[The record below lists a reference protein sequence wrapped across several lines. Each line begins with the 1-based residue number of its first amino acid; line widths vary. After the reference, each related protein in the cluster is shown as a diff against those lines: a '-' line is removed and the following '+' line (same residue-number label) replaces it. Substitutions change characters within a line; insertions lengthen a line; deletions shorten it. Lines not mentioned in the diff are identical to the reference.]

1 MVDHALSP
9 LFAPKSVALV
19 GVSGKADSMMRLPI
33 RFLEEFGF
41 VGKRYIVNPRYTEID
56 GIPCYPT
63 IESIGQPIDVVS
75 IYLPANAVLEAVND
89 CVRASVKFIIICSS
103 GFAEAGERGKELEAS
118 IANAI
123 ANTGTRVIGPNCQG
137 FFSRHDHL
145 ALTFSPSLMS
155 VGDDGRGGLA
165 YVGHSGALGGSL
177 VHMAYDRQMSFDV
190 FVSVGNE
197 LDVTHT
203 EFCDYLIEQ
212 SHITAVLLYLENLV
226 DGRAYTALLAKA
238 QKLGKRLIFL
248 PTGTSVV
255 GMRAIASHTAS
266 MQPAGTAF
274 RTLAQRY
281 GADVVEDLVEMLDLA
296 AVGVRATKT
305 AGRRIGVLSISGG
318 GGALVADRSEDE
330 GLVVEILDEETQTAL
345 SDVLP
350 TFASSQNPIDV
361 SGQAMIERT
370 SGSAAFER
378 AGCILAKS
386 VLVDSIVVLL
396 TAMME
401 TASDLV
407 AADILSIARS
417 SEKPIVVIWLSGNDG
432 GGEAK
437 RILGQAGIPVFGA
450 VIPALRSL
458 SAFIR
463 WRESL
468 ETIRE
473 DPKGFSNLKNSVD
486 DDKVQ
491 HHPAEVAIGLD
502 LLRDRGISTPQTVF
516 VSNEN
521 DLESTTAQLAEPFV
535 LKIIST
541 ELQHKS
547 DVGGV
552 IIGVERANLSNAT
565 KEMLEQISDLDL
577 SSNSAWIAIQ
587 ELARPGLE
595 MIVSVTGNPQ
605 GLPPVLTIGLGGIW
619 TESLNDIVSVGVPA
633 DEMAIAQA
641 LRTLRCWPR
650 LSGARGRPALDVT
663 ALTQTAIAIE
673 SAFLEICDSGR
684 RLNSIEINPLVVYE
698 DGYGCIALDVDVN
711 DRV

>member
-1 MVDHALSP
+1 
-9 LFAPKSVALV
+9 
-19 GVSGKADSMMRLPI
+19 
-33 RFLEEFGF
+33 
-41 VGKRYIVNPRYTEID
+41 
-56 GIPCYPT
+56 
-63 IESIGQPIDVVS
+63 
-75 IYLPANAVLEAVND
+75 
-89 CVRASVKFIIICSS
+89 
-103 GFAEAGERGKELEAS
+103 
-118 IANAI
+118 
-123 ANTGTRVIGPNCQG
+123 
-137 FFSRHDHL
+137 
-145 ALTFSPSLMS
+145 
-155 VGDDGRGGLA
+155 
-165 YVGHSGALGGSL
+165 
-177 VHMAYDRQMSFDV
+177 
-190 FVSVGNE
+190 
-197 LDVTHT
+197 
-203 EFCDYLIEQ
+203 
-212 SHITAVLLYLENLV
+212 
-226 DGRAYTALLAKA
+226 
-238 QKLGKRLIFL
+238 
-248 PTGTSVV
+248 
-255 GMRAIASHTAS
+255 
-266 MQPAGTAF
+266 
-274 RTLAQRY
+274 
-281 GADVVEDLVEMLDLA
+281 
-296 AVGVRATKT
+296 
-305 AGRRIGVLSISGG
+305 
-318 GGALVADRSEDE
+318 
-330 GLVVEILDEETQTAL
+330 
-345 SDVLP
+345 
-350 TFASSQNPIDV
+350 
-361 SGQAMIERT
+361 
-370 SGSAAFER
+370 
-378 AGCILAKS
+378 
-386 VLVDSIVVLL
+386 
-396 TAMME
+396 
-401 TASDLV
+401 
-407 AADILSIARS
+407 
-417 SEKPIVVIWLSGNDG
+417 
-432 GGEAK
+432 
-437 RILGQAGIPVFGA
+437 
-450 VIPALRSL
+450 LRSL

-521 DLESTTAQLAEPFV
+521 DLESATAQLAEPFV